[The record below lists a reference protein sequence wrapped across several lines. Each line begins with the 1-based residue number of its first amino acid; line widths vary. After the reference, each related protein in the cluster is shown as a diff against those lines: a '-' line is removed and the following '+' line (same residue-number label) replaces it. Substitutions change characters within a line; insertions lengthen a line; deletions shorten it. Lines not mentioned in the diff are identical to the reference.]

1 TIEKVVP
8 PNLNALECGDCGYVN
23 RKCKVKLTG
32 YRCGEYESNDF
43 SLVSI
48 ADGLGNET
56 AHLRECLPPEFNFK
70 ARCMYVAD
78 PGPCTDW
85 VKVWGYDYMTN
96 RCIYYHYGGC
106 GGNPN
111 RFYTKEECIE
121 VCRVKKYKRK
131 RVKREQEE
139 DEDYYER
146 DIDDWKNLDK
156 YHFDF

>member
-1 TIEKVVP
+1 MIRVT
-8 PNLNALECGDCGYVN
+8 LNFLLLLCFPLFAIAE
-23 RKCKVKLTG
+23 
-32 YRCGEYESNDF
+32 DF
-43 SLVSI
+43 VF
-48 ADGLGNET
+48 
-56 AHLRECLPPEFNFK
+56 RQP
-70 ARCMYVAD
+70 RCMYVAD

-131 RVKREQEE
+131 RVKREVNNQIDNRIDGDGKADDMIYVDTEQEE

>member
-1 TIEKVVP
+1 MNLVIQLLLISSELVQFTLMHKSHSKPIILQTIEKVVP

-70 ARCMYVAD
+70 DFRS
-78 PGPCTDW
+78 
-85 VKVWGYDYMTN
+85 
-96 RCIYYHYGGC
+96 
-106 GGNPN
+106 
-111 RFYTKEECIE
+111 RFHILLL
-121 VCRVKKYKRK
+121 
-131 RVKREQEE
+131 
-139 DEDYYER
+139 
-146 DIDDWKNLDK
+146 LDTTAGLHL
-156 YHFDF
+156 YSS